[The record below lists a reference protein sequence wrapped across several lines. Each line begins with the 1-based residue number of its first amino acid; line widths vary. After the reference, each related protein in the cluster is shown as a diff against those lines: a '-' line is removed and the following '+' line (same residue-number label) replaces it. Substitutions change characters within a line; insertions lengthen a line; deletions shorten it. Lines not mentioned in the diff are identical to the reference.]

1 VCLRSVER
9 NPLAYKV
16 LLEEQHTRLEMRQ
29 HLAQL
34 KNLASQAFTSA
45 MHTAIA
51 NAGASRKGVN
61 GFLRVSR

>member
-1 VCLRSVER
+1 VSEER
-9 NPLAYKV
+9 REKSAGIQGTV
-16 LLEEQHTRLEMRQ
+16 RGAAHQVEMRQ

-45 MHTAIA
+45 MHTAMA
-51 NAGASRKGVN
+51 NAGASRKNAN